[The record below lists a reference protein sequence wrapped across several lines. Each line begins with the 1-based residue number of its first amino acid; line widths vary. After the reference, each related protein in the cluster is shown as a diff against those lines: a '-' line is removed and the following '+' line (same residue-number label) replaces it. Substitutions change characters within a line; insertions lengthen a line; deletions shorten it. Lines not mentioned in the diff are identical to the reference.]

1 MKRPLVLIMGFLFL
15 FFAYLQLNDND
26 SLLWVV
32 VYLIPSILSF
42 LSFKN
47 HNYKFNSHLSLVYLL
62 FALIIFFTN
71 SETTIM
77 HIFDEKTNESLGLTL
92 CSLWIFMLNR
102 L

>member
-1 MKRPLVLIMGFLFL
+1 MKRLFVLIMGFLFL

-42 LSFKN
+42 LSSKN
-47 HNYKFNSHLSLVYLL
+47 HNYKFNPHLSIIYLL
-62 FALIIFFTN
+62 FALILFFTN

-77 HIFDEKTNESLGLTL
+77 HIFDEKINESLGLTL